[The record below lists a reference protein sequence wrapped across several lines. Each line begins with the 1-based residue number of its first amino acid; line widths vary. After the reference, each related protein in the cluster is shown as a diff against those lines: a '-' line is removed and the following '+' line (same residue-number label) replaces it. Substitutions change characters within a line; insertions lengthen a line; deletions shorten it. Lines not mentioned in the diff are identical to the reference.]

1 MAEKNVHNVRFAG
14 FSSKETLKKMYRACD
29 FFVHPTKSDVWGL
42 VINEAMAAGLP
53 VITTDMCV
61 AGVTLIKDSFDDTV
75 RKMQENGG
83 KSSFNEENQDN
94 NDSMTGVII
103 KPSDVNTLRESLV
116 LFRDLPG
123 EVLAKMG
130 ENAIKIIKDYT
141 FEKMAEAH
149 AAIGNISRK

>member
-1 MAEKNVHNVRFAG
+1 
-14 FSSKETLKKMYRACD
+14 MYLDNFR
-29 FFVHPTKSDVWGL
+29 
-42 VINEAMAAGLP
+42 LP
-53 VITTDMCV
+53 VEREPELV
-61 AGVTLIKDSFDDTV
+61 AK
-75 RKMQENGG
+75 RMQENGG